1 MLYKTLFHD
10 LLFFL
15 IKSIK
20 QEENMKINFL
30 SCGYLFVISLLISS
44 INFLHAGHIK
54 ALDIT
59 EKNQNNRSFT
69 HRVVNIDFEEDP
81 GDIDVQFVAKDKD
94 AITKIKKVKINW
106 HADADAESLADLAGM
121 TGPTIS
127 DIGISGIR
135 NVTDLQYAN
144 VFFNKIKQYSED
156 DILPSFVSSN
166 KSRNKWKLFVEK
178 FQDEKIDATYK
189 AVEAYEAY
197 INKLKEDEQFSD
209 ED

>member
-1 MLYKTLFHD
+1 
-10 LLFFL
+10 
-15 IKSIK
+15 
-20 QEENMKINFL
+20 MKINFL